1 MLGNRFGTGGSSGH
15 EYLRVTA
22 ARSRIFSDFFNL
34 AGYYIPKVMLPTLP
48 HELHVQLGFSLQHS
62 LSNSSSPRA
71 RVDSLSSGTSHMRV
85 AAAAFSLPATQALW
99 AAQALWV
106 ARALSLRIFR
116 KIEMTLDIN
125 ASLMLSSIGFNPAF
139 MANQVLIAAWCYRC
153 SNCSAELPGTTT
165 CSTRQLL

>member
-1 MLGNRFGTGGSSGH
+1 MVHRMLGNRFGTGGSSGH

-71 RVDSLSSGTSHMRV
+71 RVDSLTSGTSHTRVTV
-85 AAAAFSLPATQALW
+85 AAF
-99 AAQALWV
+99 
-106 ARALSLRIFR
+106 
-116 KIEMTLDIN
+116 
-125 ASLMLSSIGFNPAF
+125 
-139 MANQVLIAAWCYRC
+139 
-153 SNCSAELPGTTT
+153 
-165 CSTRQLL
+165 